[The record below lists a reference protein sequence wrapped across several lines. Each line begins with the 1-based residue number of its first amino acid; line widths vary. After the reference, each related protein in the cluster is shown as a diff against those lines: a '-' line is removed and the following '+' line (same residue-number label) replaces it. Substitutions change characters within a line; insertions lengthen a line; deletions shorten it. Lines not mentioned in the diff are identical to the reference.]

1 MTDIR
6 VKKNRVKVQDLL
18 KFFFF
23 VFNVKVCNQN
33 SVSLMLAPS
42 ASPWVCNYVFH
53 LKFGQLNFFQLYGDN
68 NWSITLCKIKVYN
81 VVIWYMHLLWNDYL
95 SENVNIK
102 IVMVM
107 VNKIILWVDNDK
119 SELKRDTWVAQLLKR
134 LP

>member
-1 MTDIR
+1 M
-6 VKKNRVKVQDLL
+6 
-18 KFFFF
+18 
-23 VFNVKVCNQN
+23 
-33 SVSLMLAPS
+33 
-42 ASPWVCNYVFH
+42 
-53 LKFGQLNFFQLYGDN
+53 
-68 NWSITLCKIKVYN
+68 CKIKVYN

>member
-1 MTDIR
+1 M
-6 VKKNRVKVQDLL
+6 
-18 KFFFF
+18 
-23 VFNVKVCNQN
+23 
-33 SVSLMLAPS
+33 
-42 ASPWVCNYVFH
+42 
-53 LKFGQLNFFQLYGDN
+53 
-68 NWSITLCKIKVYN
+68 CKIKVYN

-119 SELKRDTWVAQLLKR
+119 SELKRDTWVAQLLKH